1 MLILDKNLRHEFK
14 KPLGDLYASFDEAVS
29 KINPNSFLISV
40 GDETTKNL
48 IESGLKSDI
57 SIIDNLIQRK
67 NSNYE
72 FENHD
77 NIFKNI
83 LRAENPPGTI
93 STSLWETIELAI
105 NSGLGINND
114 SDTYKASD
122 KNNNFLI
129 VVNGEEDLAVL
140 PCILMAPENTVLLYG
155 QPNEGVVL
163 VDAQKAKNKA
173 KKFISK
179 LDKITV

>member
-1 MLILDKNLRHEFK
+1 MLILTKDLRQEFK
-14 KPLGDLYASFDEAVS
+14 KPLGDLYASFDEAIS

-67 NSNYE
+67 NSNYQ

-77 NIFKNI
+77 NIFNNI
-83 LRAENPPGTI
+83 LKAENPPGTI
-93 STSLWETIELAI
+93 SNSLWETIELAI
-105 NSGLGINND
+105 N
-114 SDTYKASD
+114 YKLESSNSSS
-122 KNNNFLI
+122 KKNNFLI

-140 PCILMAPENTVLLYG
+140 PCILMAPKNTVILYG

-163 VDAQKAKNKA
+163 VDVQKAKNKA

-179 LDKITV
+179 FDKINKLN